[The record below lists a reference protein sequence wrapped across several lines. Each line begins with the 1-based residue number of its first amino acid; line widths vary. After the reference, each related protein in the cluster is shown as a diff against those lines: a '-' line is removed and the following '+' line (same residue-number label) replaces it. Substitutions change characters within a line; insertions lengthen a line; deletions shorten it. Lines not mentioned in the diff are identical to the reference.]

1 MLVISKVGG
10 TFGVMHFEFGVSAF
24 QTLCVCV
31 CVGGGGGGE
40 EV

>member
-10 TFGVMHFEFGVSAF
+10 TFVVMHFEFGVSAF

-31 CVGGGGGGE
+31 CVWGGGE
-40 EV
+40 EEV